1 MKNMIRFTN
10 SLRNVQLNVP
20 EQLVMNLKKKN
31 YQHYSNVEQSN
42 QKKSSV
48 RNILTDNGNT
58 Q

>member
-1 MKNMIRFTN
+1 MKNMIGSTK

-20 EQLVMNLKKKN
+20 EQFVMNQKKKI
-31 YQHYSNVEQSN
+31 YQHYSNLEQSN

-48 RNILTDNGNT
+48 RNILTANGNK